1 MYQALLNS
9 ITWLTPNRL
18 LTIAKISAI
27 IFLLAATSYITWQVA
42 QRDMDKERLAV
53 ASHQLEIERQSANR
67 FLSELER
74 TSSIALKAAESD
86 KKLDIR
92 VNAILKEHSNAKPLP
107 PDCVIDSVGLQY
119 LQAARSAAIT
129 TADSTA
135 SNKSDN

>member
-1 MYQALLNS
+1 MLPILTSLLPTN
-9 ITWLTPNRL
+9 WLTYL
-18 LTIAKISAI
+18 KIGAI

>member
-1 MYQALLNS
+1 MLPILTSLLPTN
-9 ITWLTPNRL
+9 L
-18 LTIAKISAI
+18 LTYVKIGAI

-119 LQAARSAAIT
+119 LQAARSAAIA